1 MKSDSKV
8 VLDPDLIDLT
18 MIPPPMTPDEVNLV
32 ICQSCAYYE
41 LFSQDGASRLF
52 PSSGA
57 SPPTPFADR
66 QSLEAELKALE
77 KDIGY
82 LERFRR
88 QHSEE
93 TYGYNIRESLA
104 TVTSTED
111 NLNSDGEETSL
122 NSLTLPDLVT
132 EEGRRG
138 PSLAAMRHMRAEDI
152 DMFIQNMTVP
162 PPPSGQ
168 RRTYKETSPVVE
180 LTKEDISAFIIPPP
194 PGQQHQDQ
202 AGKMDREVLELR
214 LPKDQ
219 LFIRGNE
226 KISPKIA
233 SLQERISQ
241 FNVQEAQGRGKEL
254 GLSLVKDKYGYPL
267 QPPGVSP
274 EREPEPSTV
283 LRGGVQSKKELFMR
297 GVSSPDQPSELPPPP
312 PPPRSSVPRQMSGSA
327 TLGRPGS
334 RPAPQSYQFGNNLVR
349 SNSQEE
355 LITSG
360 RHASRQ
366 PLHHPVRAVTA
377 KVNGK
382 LSSSSEDLDLKR
394 SPISPSKLSMTSSS
408 DSISSTASVNT
419 VKSASP
425 HEENPPSLP
434 PRLSPTKV
442 NIKPP
447 IPPLASPENTDFSLK
462 IVSNSPFR
470 NGHLGGQANGK
481 GPHSPSPS
489 SPVQVPGSPKPV
501 LPSRLSKPSSP
512 TKPAASLSPTK
523 SSPGRSLPQI
533 PGSAARQLQPGAGG
547 KLVKPAAPTPPGSPK
562 PGLASRSS
570 SSPQPQRKVPQEPAK
585 NLTATER
592 LTGGRKLPIPPPS
605 SGSGSGVNGARVN
618 GAPGTGGGLTNG
630 SHSPGNARYSSSPV
644 RTAKEPGAV
653 PASPKSILKN
663 NGHVNGHRIPNGHHP
678 DLYTNTEFG
687 RDDSLEGTS
696 VDDPESD
703 NDALKAAGRL
713 IVFKKAEEVVATV
726 VQNIRESRTLCT
738 AGDMSQRNEAKFVR
752 SKELLTT
759 ESRQFVTASKL
770 FVKSATESEGQLM
783 ECLNHCVHMID
794 RIGE

>member
-1 MKSDSKV
+1 M
-8 VLDPDLIDLT
+8 
-18 MIPPPMTPDEVNLV
+18 
-32 ICQSCAYYE
+32 
-41 LFSQDGASRLF
+41 
-52 PSSGA
+52 
-57 SPPTPFADR
+57 
-66 QSLEAELKALE
+66 
-77 KDIGY
+77 
-82 LERFRR
+82 
-88 QHSEE
+88 
-93 TYGYNIRESLA
+93 
-104 TVTSTED
+104 TSTED

-202 AGKMDREVLELR
+202 AGKMVREVLELR

-274 EREPEPSTV
+274 DREPEPSSV
-283 LRGGVQSKKELFMR
+283 LRGGVQSKMELFMR
-297 GVSSPDQPSELPPPP
+297 GVSSPDQPSDLPPPP

-360 RHASRQ
+360 RHATRQ

-447 IPPLASPENTDFSLK
+447 IPPLASPESTDFSLK

-470 NGHLGGQANGK
+470 NGHLGGQVNGK
-481 GPHSPSPS
+481 GQPSPSPS

-512 TKPAASLSPTK
+512 TKPTASLSPTK

-547 KLVKPAAPTPPGSPK
+547 KLIKPAAPTPPGSPK

-630 SHSPGNARYSSSPV
+630 SHSPGNVRYSSSPV

-726 VQNIRESRTLCT
+726 VQNIRESRSLCT

-770 FVKSATESEGQLM
+770 FVKSATESEGHLM

>member
-41 LFSQDGASRLF
+41 LVSQDGASRLF

-297 GVSSPDQPSELPPPP
+297 GVSSPDQPSDLPPPP

-355 LITSG
+355 LITPG

-470 NGHLGGQANGK
+470 NGHLGGQVNGK

-687 RDDSLEGTS
+687 REDSLEGTS

>member
-1 MKSDSKV
+1 
-8 VLDPDLIDLT
+8 
-18 MIPPPMTPDEVNLV
+18 MT
-32 ICQSCAYYE
+32 SA
-41 LFSQDGASRLF
+41 
-52 PSSGA
+52 
-57 SPPTPFADR
+57 
-66 QSLEAELKALE
+66 
-77 KDIGY
+77 
-82 LERFRR
+82 
-88 QHSEE
+88 
-93 TYGYNIRESLA
+93 
-104 TVTSTED
+104 ED

-194 PGQQHQDQ
+194 PGQQHHDQ

-219 LFIRGNE
+219 LMMRGNE
-226 KISPKIA
+226 KVSPKIA

-254 GLSLVKDKYGYPL
+254 GLSLVKDKFGYP
-267 QPPGVSP
+267 SP
-274 EREPEPSTV
+274 DREPEPSSV
-283 LRGGVQSKKELFMR
+283 LRGGVQTKKELFMR
-297 GVSSPDQPSELPPPP
+297 GVSSPEGPSDLPPPP
-312 PPPRSSVPRQMSGSA
+312 PPPRSSVPRMSGSA

-349 SNSQEE
+349 SNSQE
-355 LITSG
+355 LIT
-360 RHASRQ
+360 AVRQ
-366 PLHHPVRAVTA
+366 PLQHPVRSVTT

-442 NIKPP
+442 NVKPP

-470 NGHLGGQANGK
+470 NGQLGGQVNGK
-481 GPHSPSPS
+481 GPHHSPSPT

-533 PGSAARQLQPGAGG
+533 PGSAARQLPPSAGV

-562 PGLASRSS
+562 PGLRSS
-570 SSPQPQRKVPQEPAK
+570 ASPQPQRKAPQEPAK

-644 RTAKEPGAV
+644 RTVKEPGPV

-726 VQNIRESRTLCT
+726 VQNIRESRSLCT
-738 AGDMSQRNEAKFVR
+738 SGDMSQRNEAKFLR

>member
-1 MKSDSKV
+1 MSQF
-8 VLDPDLIDLT
+8 PNCTLIVT
-18 MIPPPMTPDEVNLV
+18 
-32 ICQSCAYYE
+32 
-41 LFSQDGASRLF
+41 QDGASRLF

-194 PGQQHQDQ
+194 PGQQQQDQ

-241 FNVQEAQGRGKEL
+241 FNVQEAQARGKEL
-254 GLSLVKDKYGYPL
+254 GLSLVKDKFGYPL

-274 EREPEPSTV
+274 DREPEPSSV
-283 LRGGVQSKKELFMR
+283 IRGGVQSKKELFMR
-297 GVSSPDQPSELPPPP
+297 GVSSPDPGELPPPP
-312 PPPRSSVPRQMSGSA
+312 PPPRSSVPRQMSGSS

-334 RPAPQSYQFGNNLVR
+334 RPAPQSYQFGSNLVR
-349 SNSQEE
+349 SNSQDE

-360 RHASRQ
+360 RQVARQ
-366 PLHHPVRAVTA
+366 PVHHPVRTVTA

-470 NGHLGGQANGK
+470 NGHLGGQVNGK
-481 GPHSPSPS
+481 GPHSPSPT
-489 SPVQVPGSPKPV
+489 SPSQVPGSPKPV
-501 LPSRLSKPSSP
+501 LPSRLTKPASP
-512 TKPAASLSPTK
+512 TKSGPAVSPTK

-533 PGSAARQLQPGAGG
+533 PGSAARQVQTSAGPGSRH
-547 KLVKPAAPTPPGSPK
+547 VKPALATPPGSPK

-570 SSPQPQRKVPQEPAK
+570 SSPQPQRKAPQEPTK

-630 SHSPGNARYSSSPV
+630 SHSPGNARYSSSPG
-644 RTAKEPGAV
+644 RTVKEPGAM

-726 VQNIRESRTLCT
+726 VQNIRESRSLVT

>member
-138 PSLAAMRHMRAEDI
+138 PSLAAIRHMRAEDI

-267 QPPGVSP
+267 QPPSVSP
-274 EREPEPSTV
+274 DREPDPSTV

-297 GVSSPDQPSELPPPP
+297 GVSSPDQPSDLPPPP

-512 TKPAASLSPTK
+512 TKPTASLSPTK

-570 SSPQPQRKVPQEPAK
+570 SSPQPQRKVPQEPTK

-630 SHSPGNARYSSSPV
+630 SHSPGNVRYSSSPV

-726 VQNIRESRTLCT
+726 VQNIRESRSLCT

>member
-1 MKSDSKV
+1 MSS
-8 VLDPDLIDLT
+8 
-18 MIPPPMTPDEVNLV
+18 
-32 ICQSCAYYE
+32 QSLSSVYI
-41 LFSQDGASRLF
+41 FVTQDGASRLF

-93 TYGYNIRESLA
+93 TYGYNIRDSLA
-104 TVTSTED
+104 TVTSAED

-194 PGQQHQDQ
+194 PGQQQPDQ

-241 FNVQEAQGRGKEL
+241 FNVHEGRGKEL
-254 GLSLVKDKYGYPL
+254 GLSLVKDKFGYPL

-274 EREPEPSTV
+274 DREPEPSSV

-297 GVSSPDQPSELPPPP
+297 GVTSPDTGELPPPP

-360 RHASRQ
+360 RQAARQ
-366 PLHHPVRAVTA
+366 PLHHPARTVTT

-470 NGHLGGQANGK
+470 NGNLGQVNGK
-481 GPHSPSPS
+481 GPHHSPSPT

-501 LPSRLSKPSSP
+501 LPSRLSKPASP
-512 TKPAASLSPTK
+512 TKSAAALSPTK

-533 PGSAARQLQPGAGG
+533 PGSAARQLPPSAGV
-547 KLVKPAAPTPPGSPK
+547 KLIKPAAPTPPGSPK

-570 SSPQPQRKVPQEPAK
+570 ASPQPQRKAPQEPAK

-644 RTAKEPGAV
+644 RTVKEPSAV

-663 NGHVNGHRIPNGHHP
+663 NGHVNGHRVPNGHHP

-726 VQNIRESRTLCT
+726 VQNIRESRSLCT
-738 AGDMSQRNEAKFVR
+738 SGDISQRNEAKFVR

>member
-1 MKSDSKV
+1 MS
-8 VLDPDLIDLT
+8 T
-18 MIPPPMTPDEVNLV
+18 
-32 ICQSCAYYE
+32 
-41 LFSQDGASRLF
+41 
-52 PSSGA
+52 
-57 SPPTPFADR
+57 PPTPFADR

-93 TYGYNIRESLA
+93 TYGYNIRESFA
-104 TVTSTED
+104 TVTSSED

-132 EEGRRG
+132 EDGR

-168 RRTYKETSPVVE
+168 RRMYKETSPVVE
-180 LTKEDISAFIIPPP
+180 LTTEDISAFIIPPP
-194 PGQQHQDQ
+194 PGQQQMLE
-202 AGKMDREVLELR
+202 AGKIDREVLELR

-219 LFIRGNE
+219 MLLRGND

-241 FNVQEAQGRGKEL
+241 FNIPDSQSKNKEL
-254 GLSLVKDKYGYPL
+254 GLMLHKDKFGYPVQNSSVSPSKDAVAQSQQSS
-267 QPPGVSP
+267 QPP
-274 EREPEPSTV
+274 PEPSNM
-283 LRGGVQSKKELFMR
+283 LKGQVQSKKEMFMKQL
-297 GVSSPDQPSELPPPP
+297 SSPSNIGGDLPPPP
-312 PPPRSSVPRQMSGSA
+312 PPPRSTVPRHYSSN
-327 TLGRPGS
+327 TLGRKPTT
-334 RPAPQSYQFGNNLVR
+334 APSSYQFGNNLVR
-349 SNSQEE
+349 SNSQDE
-355 LITSG
+355 LVSSKPVNSAQQHKIPIKTV
-360 RHASRQ
+360 AS
-366 PLHHPVRAVTA
+366 
-377 KVNGK
+377 KINGK
-382 LSSSSEDLDLKR
+382 LSSSTEDLGLKR

-425 HEENPPSLP
+425 QEENPPSLP

-447 IPPLASPENTDFSLK
+447 IPPLASPEKSDFSLK

-470 NGHLGGQANGK
+470 NGQISAQTNGK
-481 GPHSPSPS
+481 TNSPSPT
-489 SPVQVPGSPKPV
+489 SPVHVPGSPKPV

-512 TKPAASLSPTK
+512 TKASVSPSK

-533 PGSAARQLQPGAGG
+533 PGSAARQPGVSNV
-547 KLVKPAAPTPPGSPK
+547 KISKPAAPTPPGSPK
-562 PGLASRSS
+562 PGLRSS
-570 SSPQPQRKVPQEPAK
+570 SSPQVQRKVPQEPSK
-585 NLTATER
+585 TLTATER
-592 LTGGRKLPIPPPS
+592 LTGGRKLPIPPPTSNTS
-605 SGSGSGVNGARVN
+605 SRVN
-618 GAPGTGGGLTNG
+618 GTHGTSGGSPHNHTNG
-630 SHSPGNARYSSSPV
+630 SMSPGNKFSSPSPV
-644 RTAKEPGAV
+644 RVKTEV
-653 PASPKSILKN
+653 SSPKSILKN
-663 NGHVNGHRIPNGHHP
+663 NGHVNGHRIPNGHHGEV
-678 DLYTNTEFG
+678 YTNSEFDH
-687 RDDSLEGTS
+687 DDSLEGTS

-703 NDALKAAGRL
+703 NDALKQAGRL
-713 IVFKKAEEVVATV
+713 IVFKKAEEVVSQV
-726 VQNIRESRTLCT
+726 VTNIRESRSLCT
-738 AGDMSQRNEAKFVR
+738 NGDMTGRSDVKFAR

-794 RIGE
+794 RIGKILFNCSTNISQDYDK